1 MWRAY
6 SVEKTLM
13 LRTIEGR
20 RRRGW
25 QRMKWLDGITNSMDR
40 NLNKLPELVKDRE
53 AWPAAVYS
61 VTDSDM
67 TERLHN
73 NKALSC
79 HDIPMLSHYPHMVFC
94 SQIFRRPPGLYSVGS
109 PCSPCSSPSLLS
121 WAHGY
126 GHTVTFPLLSCR
138 VCALQ
143 EQRNSLLKY
152 FPLESSKFDQV

>member
-25 QRMKWLDGITNSMDR
+25 QRMKWLDGITDSMDR
-40 NLNKLPELVKDRE
+40 NLNKLPEMVKARE
-53 AWPAAVYS
+53 AWHAAVYS

-109 PCSPCSSPSLLS
+109 PCSLCSSPSLLS
-121 WAHGY
+121 WAHGNS
-126 GHTVTFPLLSCR
+126 HTVTFPLLSCR

-143 EQRNSLLKY
+143 EQRNSCRNTFL
-152 FPLESSKFDQV
+152 